1 MAMDT
6 FDEKVA
12 VVTGAGSGIG
22 LAIARGLAAGGARLV
37 LGDIQE
43 DALAEAV
50 ASIESTGTE
59 VVGVVADVSLFDD
72 VERLGRTAMD
82 RYGALHV
89 AVNNAGVA
97 TGGPMWE
104 IDQRTWEW
112 VLGVDLWGVIHGVRA
127 FTPLIIES
135 GGGHIVNTAS
145 MAGVTSV
152 PFMGPYNVAKHGVV
166 TLSETLFHELS
177 LMHPEVGVTVVCPGW
192 VRTRI
197 HESER
202 NRPEGVDRRID
213 LDAPADG
220 STPGAD
226 MGSVVADLIAG
237 GLDPDDVARMVL
249 DAVRKGEFYVLTH
262 KDWSSAVTRRAER
275 MVAGE
280 NPEMVLPG
288 ND

>member
-1 MAMDT
+1 MALET
-6 FDEKVA
+6 FEEKVA

-22 LAIARGLAAGGARLV
+22 LSLARRLAAEGARLV
-37 LGDIQE
+37 LGDVQE

-50 ASIESTGTE
+50 ASLESTGAE
-59 VVGVVADVSLFDD
+59 VVGVVADVSLVDD
-72 VERLGRTAMD
+72 VERLGRTAVD
-82 RYGALHV
+82 RYGALHL

-112 VLGVDLWGVIHGVRA
+112 VLGVDLWGVIHGVRV

-145 MAGVTSV
+145 MAGLTSV

-166 TLSETLFHELS
+166 TLSETLHHELS
-177 LMHPEVGVTVVCPGW
+177 MLHPEVGVTVVCPGW

-202 NRPEGVDRRID
+202 NRPEGVERRID
-213 LDAPADG
+213 LDAPVEADD
-220 STPGAD
+220 PGA
-226 MGSVVADLIAG
+226 GLGAVVSGLIAG
-237 GLDPDDVARMVL
+237 GLDPDDVAATVL
-249 DAVRKGEFYVLTH
+249 DAVREGKVYVLTH
-262 KDWSSAVTRRAER
+262 QDWAAAVTRRAER

-280 NPEMVLPG
+280 NPELILPA

>member
-1 MAMDT
+1 MALET
-6 FDEKVA
+6 FEEKVA

-22 LAIARGLAAGGARLV
+22 LALSRRLAAEGARLV
-37 LGDIQE
+37 LGDVQE

-50 ASIESTGTE
+50 ASLEATGAE
-59 VVGVVADVSLFDD
+59 VVGVVADVSLVDD
-72 VERLGRTAMD
+72 VERLGRAAVD
-82 RYGALHV
+82 RYGALHL

-112 VLGVDLWGVIHGVRA
+112 VLGVDLWGVIHGIRV

-145 MAGVTSV
+145 MAGLTSV

-166 TLSETLFHELS
+166 TLSETLHHELAM
-177 LMHPEVGVTVVCPGW
+177 LHPEVGVTVVCPGW

-202 NRPEGVDRRID
+202 NRPEGVERRID
-213 LDAPADG
+213 LDAPGEPGD
-220 STPGAD
+220 PGAD
-226 MGSVVADLIAG
+226 MGAIVSGLIAG
-237 GLDPDDVARMVL
+237 GLDPNDVAAEVL
-249 DAVRKGEFYVLTH
+249 DAVRKGQVYVLTH

-280 NPEMVLPG
+280 APELVLPA